1 MLPNNGK
8 AHPKVQLC
16 NETACKVTDG
26 ATDGEQILV
35 ALTPEKSFF
44 IGFYQDLEMG
54 MFTCIL
60 EFWHPFLIFFQE
72 SLNWQLPPC
81 FVLFLEGAEPC

>member
-35 ALTPEKSFF
+35 ALTQKKVS
-44 IGFYQDLEMG
+44 LLA
-54 MFTCIL
+54 FTRI
-60 EFWHPFLIFFQE
+60 
-72 SLNWQLPPC
+72 
-81 FVLFLEGAEPC
+81 